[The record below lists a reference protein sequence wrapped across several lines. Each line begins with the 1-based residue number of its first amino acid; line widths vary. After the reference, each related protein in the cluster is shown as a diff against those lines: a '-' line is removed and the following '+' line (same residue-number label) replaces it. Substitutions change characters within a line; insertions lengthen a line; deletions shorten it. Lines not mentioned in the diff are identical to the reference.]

1 MLQYFEN
8 RRKTDMKLELLYE
21 IAKTPTVGKLF
32 EVRPLEIDR
41 RNFEKPMR
49 NDSKEEWTR
58 LLIKA
63 AFAEVDRHPE
73 KYASPIYTLIPEKN
87 WGNHWRNIAELKAYA
102 NDLGGEMA
110 DWIMQAL
117 EWAQRINNGETWNNV
132 CTCLDPIIYLRMVIW
147 NDGHVR
153 LVGGSD
159 FFRHDF
165 LSTRAFYCFGADEFL
180 FVNTVPLVAF
190 KQE

>member
-1 MLQYFEN
+1 
-8 RRKTDMKLELLYE
+8 MKLELLYE

-49 NDSKEEWTR
+49 YDSKEEWTR

-73 KYASPIYTLIPEKN
+73 RYASSLYTLIPEKN
-87 WGNHWRNIAELKAYA
+87 WGNEWKNIAELKEYA
-102 NDLGGEMA
+102 KDLGGEMA
-110 DWIMQAL
+110 DWIVQAL

-147 NDGHVR
+147 NDGHVK

-159 FFRHDF
+159 FFRYDF